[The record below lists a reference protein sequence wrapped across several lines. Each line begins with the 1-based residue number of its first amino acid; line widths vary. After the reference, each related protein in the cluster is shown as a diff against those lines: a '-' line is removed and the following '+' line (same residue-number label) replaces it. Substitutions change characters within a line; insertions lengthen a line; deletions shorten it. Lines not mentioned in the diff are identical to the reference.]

1 MPNDFIGELPK
12 ARLFDLVKPLLSRK
26 NSGMVLV
33 RGTEIGELHIEGGN
47 IIHAKNG
54 NASGEEAV
62 LVMMDLDKGRVIFD
76 WESATEERTVF
87 TPTEQ
92 LLQRWTE
99 REEQWKTIREVIPSS
114 DVTFRIR
121 VDRTGEDRQIPG
133 DQWRVLTLC
142 NGTRPLPEV
151 ADALGWDVL
160 KVSKTI
166 CQMVQAGLLEQVEAG
181 SSFRKTVNEDFF
193 LLIETELKK
202 AIGPIAPIIV
212 DDTIAEFGESRE
224 AFPED
229 RVQAFVKAIGQE
241 IVEDAKKNE
250 FAIGIAISLIESGY
264 KL

>member
-1 MPNDFIGELPK
+1 MPNDFLGELPK
-12 ARLFDLVKPLLSRK
+12 ARLLDLVKPLLSRK

-33 RGTEIGELHIEGGN
+33 RGTQTGELHLEGGN
-47 IIHAKNG
+47 IIHATNG
-54 NASGEEAV
+54 SASGDEAV
-62 LVMMDLDKGRVIFD
+62 LAMMDWDKGRVIFD
-76 WESATEERTVF
+76 WESTTEERTVH

-99 REEQWKTIREVIPSS
+99 REGEWKKIREVIPSF
-114 DVTFRIR
+114 DVAFRIH

-142 NGTRPLPEV
+142 NGTRPLPDV
-151 ADALGWDVL
+151 ADALGWDVF

-166 CQMVQAGLLEQVEAG
+166 CQMVQTGLLEQVEG
-181 SSFRKTVNEDFF
+181 GPSFRKTMNEDFF

-212 DDTIAEFGESRE
+212 DDMIAEFGESRD

-241 IVEDAKKNE
+241 IVEDAKRDE
-250 FAIGIAISLIESGY
+250 FAIGMAVSLIENGY

>member
-62 LVMMDLDKGRVIFD
+62 LAMMDWDKGRVIFD

-99 REEQWKTIREVIPSS
+99 REEEWKNIREVIPSS
-114 DVTFRIR
+114 DVTFRIP

-151 ADALGWDVL
+151 ADALGWDVF

-212 DDTIAEFGESRE
+212 DDTIAEFGESRD

-241 IVEDAKKNE
+241 IVEDAKRDE
-250 FAIGIAISLIESGY
+250 FAIGIAVSLIENGY